1 MPCSRNFAM
10 TRETSMI
17 RSICADRAARA
28 IVAVRG
34 ERYKSDGETIRIVS
48 EKKFA
53 VVNGRSRMNLQS
65 AETLYRAI
73 DAGSIERNAIAIKI
87 SSAVVLSSGRIAAL

>member
-1 MPCSRNFAM
+1 
-10 TRETSMI
+10 MI
-17 RSICADRAARA
+17 RSFYADCVVRAANRRA
-28 IVAVRG
+28 S

-53 VVNGRSRMNLQS
+53 PMKQRSRVRRHS

-73 DAGSIERNAIAIKI
+73 DALSIERNGIAMKI
-87 SSAVVLSSGRIAAL
+87 SSAFVLMR

>member
-1 MPCSRNFAM
+1 MPCNRNFAM
-10 TRETSMI
+10 TRQTSMI
-17 RSICADRAARA
+17 RSICADRAVRA

-53 VVNGRSRMNLQS
+53 VVNRRSSMNLQS

-73 DAGSIERNAIAIKI
+73 DAGSIERSAIAINI
-87 SSAVVLSSGRIAAL
+87 SSPVVLLSGRTVGL